1 MDILSKQLKT
11 TVIAINTPLAVD
23 VSSNKEI
30 NTVNPEIITR
40 VDSDNSKTSAHDY
53 VTVTVTI
60 VVITTVITNA
70 TNTVKGTRYQNDQ

>member
-40 VDSDNSKTSAHDY
+40 VDSENSKTSAH

-60 VVITTVITNA
+60 VVITTVITTA
-70 TNTVKGTRYQNDQ
+70 TNTVQ